1 MADDWRLTVDFDDEG
16 DGTQLVER
24 LSARRF
30 ESDERDR
37 LGGRVVV
44 SRDGPR
50 VFFYADS
57 EECAR
62 EAEHVATE
70 RLAAEGLQAR
80 VAFERWHPV
89 EQDWKDAE
97 HPPSRHGGRA
107 RGRARAP
114 AGARGGRV
122 AEASGDAEWEVRV
135 SLPSHEATDELAD
148 MLEARGDPGRPAG
161 HVPAR
166 RRGNQDEAT
175 RSPSASGRR
184 LLTARRSRSSRA
196 APGLGGQRRRTRSRS
211 SAGSAADTGP
221 LV

>member
-30 ESDERDR
+30 EADERDR

-70 RLAAEGLQAR
+70 RLAEEGLQAR

-89 EQDWKDAE
+89 EQAWKDASIPLPSTEEELEAE
-97 HPPSRHGGRA
+97 HERQQEREAAES
-107 RGRARAP
+107 
-114 AGARGGRV
+114 
-122 AEASGDAEWEVRV
+122 EASGVAEWEVRV
-135 SLPSHEATDELAD
+135 SLPSHEATDELAE
-148 MLEARGDPGRPAG
+148 MLEGEGFPIVRRATFLLVGAANRDEADALAERLRAEAPAG
-161 HVPAR
+161 AKVEVEPGGGLVWEVTPQNPFAIF
-166 RRGNQDEAT
+166 G
-175 RSPSASGRR
+175 
-184 LLTARRSRSSRA
+184 
-196 APGLGGQRRRTRSRS
+196 GLGE
-211 SAGSAADTGP
+211 
-221 LV
+221 

>member
-57 EECAR
+57 EDCAR
-62 EAEHVATE
+62 EAERVATE
-70 RLAAEGLQAR
+70 RVAEEGLQAR

-89 EQDWKDAE
+89 EQAWKDAGIPLPGTE
-97 HPPSRHGGRA
+97 EEIDAERERQQEREAAES
-107 RGRARAP
+107 
-114 AGARGGRV
+114 
-122 AEASGDAEWEVRV
+122 EASGVAEWEVRV
-135 SLPSHEATDELAD
+135 SLPSHQATDELAD
-148 MLEARGDPGRPAG
+148 TLEGEGFPIVKRATFLLVGAANRDEADALAERLRAEAPAG
-161 HVPAR
+161 AR
-166 RRGNQDEAT
+166 VEVEPDGGLVWEVTPQNPFAIF
-175 RSPSASGRR
+175 G
-184 LLTARRSRSSRA
+184 
-196 APGLGGQRRRTRSRS
+196 GLGE
-211 SAGSAADTGP
+211 
-221 LV
+221 

>member
-1 MADDWRLTVDFDDEG
+1 VADDWRLTVDFDDEG

-62 EAEHVATE
+62 EAERVATE
-70 RLAAEGLQAR
+70 RLAEEGLEAR

-89 EQDWKDAE
+89 EQAWRDAGIPLPRTEEEIEAE
-97 HPPSRHGGRA
+97 HDRQQEREAAES
-107 RGRARAP
+107 
-114 AGARGGRV
+114 
-122 AEASGDAEWEVRV
+122 EASGVAEWEVRA

-148 MLEARGDPGRPAG
+148 LLEGEGFPIVKRATFLLVGAANRDEADALAERLRAEAPAG
-161 HVPAR
+161 AQVEVEPGGGLVWEVTPQNPFAIF
-166 RRGNQDEAT
+166 G
-175 RSPSASGRR
+175 
-184 LLTARRSRSSRA
+184 
-196 APGLGGQRRRTRSRS
+196 GLGE
-211 SAGSAADTGP
+211 
-221 LV
+221 

>member
-57 EECAR
+57 EDCAR
-62 EAEHVATE
+62 EAERVATE
-70 RLAAEGLQAR
+70 RVAEEGLQAR

-89 EQDWKDAE
+89 EQAWKDAGIPLPGTE
-97 HPPSRHGGRA
+97 EEIDAERERQQEREAAES
-107 RGRARAP
+107 
-114 AGARGGRV
+114 
-122 AEASGDAEWEVRV
+122 EASGVAEWEVRV

-148 MLEARGDPGRPAG
+148 TLEGEGFPIVKRATFLLVGAANRDEADALAERLRAEAPAG
-161 HVPAR
+161 AR
-166 RRGNQDEAT
+166 VEVEPGGGLVWEVTPQNPFAIF
-175 RSPSASGRR
+175 G
-184 LLTARRSRSSRA
+184 
-196 APGLGGQRRRTRSRS
+196 GLGE
-211 SAGSAADTGP
+211 
-221 LV
+221 

>member
-1 MADDWRLTVDFDDEG
+1 VADDWRLTVDFDDEG

-57 EECAR
+57 EDCAR
-62 EAEHVATE
+62 EAERVATE
-70 RLAAEGLQAR
+70 RVAEEGLQAR

-89 EQDWKDAE
+89 EQAWKDAGIPLPGTE
-97 HPPSRHGGRA
+97 EEIDAERERQQEREAAES
-107 RGRARAP
+107 
-114 AGARGGRV
+114 
-122 AEASGDAEWEVRV
+122 EASGVAEWEVRV

-148 MLEARGDPGRPAG
+148 TLEGEGFPIVKRATFLLVGAANRDEADALAERLRAEAPAG
-161 HVPAR
+161 AR
-166 RRGNQDEAT
+166 VEVEPGGGLVWEVTPQNPFAIF
-175 RSPSASGRR
+175 G
-184 LLTARRSRSSRA
+184 
-196 APGLGGQRRRTRSRS
+196 GLGE
-211 SAGSAADTGP
+211 
-221 LV
+221 

>member
-1 MADDWRLTVDFDDEG
+1 VADDWRLTVDFDDEG

-57 EECAR
+57 EACAR
-62 EAEHVATE
+62 EAERVATE
-70 RLAAEGLQAR
+70 RLAEVSLEAR

-89 EQDWKDAE
+89 EQAWKDAGIPLPRTDE
-97 HPPSRHGGRA
+97 EIEAERDRQQEREAAES
-107 RGRARAP
+107 
-114 AGARGGRV
+114 
-122 AEASGDAEWEVRV
+122 EASGVAEWEVRV

-148 MLEARGDPGRPAG
+148 VLESEGFPIVKRATFLLVGAANRDEADALAERLRAEAPAG
-161 HVPAR
+161 ANVEVEPGGGLVWEVTPQNPFAIF
-166 RRGNQDEAT
+166 G
-175 RSPSASGRR
+175 
-184 LLTARRSRSSRA
+184 
-196 APGLGGQRRRTRSRS
+196 GLGE
-211 SAGSAADTGP
+211 
-221 LV
+221 

>member
-30 ESDERDR
+30 EADERDR

-70 RLAAEGLQAR
+70 RLAEEGLEAR

-89 EQDWKDAE
+89 EQAWKDASIPLPSTEDELEAE
-97 HPPSRHGGRA
+97 HERQQEHEAAES
-107 RGRARAP
+107 
-114 AGARGGRV
+114 
-122 AEASGDAEWEVRV
+122 EASGVAEWEVRV
-135 SLPSHEATDELAD
+135 SLPSHEATDELAE
-148 MLEARGDPGRPAG
+148 MLEGEGFPIVRRATFLLVGAANRDEADALAERLRAEAPAG
-161 HVPAR
+161 AQVEVEPGGGLVWEVTPQNPFAIF
-166 RRGNQDEAT
+166 G
-175 RSPSASGRR
+175 
-184 LLTARRSRSSRA
+184 
-196 APGLGGQRRRTRSRS
+196 GLGE
-211 SAGSAADTGP
+211 
-221 LV
+221 

>member
-44 SRDGPR
+44 TRDGPR

-62 EAEHVATE
+62 EAERVATE
-70 RLAAEGLQAR
+70 RLAEEGLEAR

-89 EQDWKDAE
+89 EQAWKDAGIPLPRTEEEVEAE
-97 HPPSRHGGRA
+97 HDRQQEREAAES
-107 RGRARAP
+107 
-114 AGARGGRV
+114 
-122 AEASGDAEWEVRV
+122 EASGVAEWEVRV

-148 MLEARGDPGRPAG
+148 LLEGEGFPIVKRATFLLVGAANRDEADALAERLRAEAPAG
-161 HVPAR
+161 ANVEVEPGGGLVWEVTPQNPFAIF
-166 RRGNQDEAT
+166 G
-175 RSPSASGRR
+175 
-184 LLTARRSRSSRA
+184 
-196 APGLGGQRRRTRSRS
+196 GLGE
-211 SAGSAADTGP
+211 
-221 LV
+221 

>member
-62 EAEHVATE
+62 EAERVATE
-70 RLAAEGLQAR
+70 RLAEEGLEAR

-89 EQDWKDAE
+89 EQAWRDAGVPLPRTEEEIEAE
-97 HPPSRHGGRA
+97 HDRQQEREAAES
-107 RGRARAP
+107 
-114 AGARGGRV
+114 
-122 AEASGDAEWEVRV
+122 EASGVAEWEVRV

-148 MLEARGDPGRPAG
+148 LLEGEGFPIVKRATFLLVGAANRDEADALAERLRAEAPAG
-161 HVPAR
+161 AQVEVEPGGGLVWEVTPQNPFAIF
-166 RRGNQDEAT
+166 G
-175 RSPSASGRR
+175 
-184 LLTARRSRSSRA
+184 
-196 APGLGGQRRRTRSRS
+196 GLGE
-211 SAGSAADTGP
+211 
-221 LV
+221 

>member
-62 EAEHVATE
+62 EAERVATE
-70 RLAAEGLQAR
+70 RLAEEGLEAR

-89 EQDWKDAE
+89 EQAWRDAGIPLPRTEEEIEAE
-97 HPPSRHGGRA
+97 HDRQQA
-107 RGRARAP
+107 REAAES
-114 AGARGGRV
+114 
-122 AEASGDAEWEVRV
+122 EASGVAEWEVRV

-148 MLEARGDPGRPAG
+148 LLQGEGFPIVRRATFLLVGAANRDEADALAERLRAEAPAG
-161 HVPAR
+161 AQVEVEPGGGLVWEVTPQNPFAIF
-166 RRGNQDEAT
+166 G
-175 RSPSASGRR
+175 
-184 LLTARRSRSSRA
+184 
-196 APGLGGQRRRTRSRS
+196 GLGE
-211 SAGSAADTGP
+211 
-221 LV
+221 

>member
-62 EAEHVATE
+62 EAERVATG
-70 RLAAEGLQAR
+70 RLAEVSLEAR

-89 EQDWKDAE
+89 EQAWKDAGIPLPRTDE
-97 HPPSRHGGRA
+97 EIEAERDRQQEREAAES
-107 RGRARAP
+107 
-114 AGARGGRV
+114 
-122 AEASGDAEWEVRV
+122 EASGVAEWEVRV

-148 MLEARGDPGRPAG
+148 VLESEGFPIVKRATFLLVGAANRDEADALAERLRAEAPAG
-161 HVPAR
+161 ANVEVEPGGGLVWEVTPQNPFAIF
-166 RRGNQDEAT
+166 G
-175 RSPSASGRR
+175 
-184 LLTARRSRSSRA
+184 
-196 APGLGGQRRRTRSRS
+196 GLGE
-211 SAGSAADTGP
+211 
-221 LV
+221 